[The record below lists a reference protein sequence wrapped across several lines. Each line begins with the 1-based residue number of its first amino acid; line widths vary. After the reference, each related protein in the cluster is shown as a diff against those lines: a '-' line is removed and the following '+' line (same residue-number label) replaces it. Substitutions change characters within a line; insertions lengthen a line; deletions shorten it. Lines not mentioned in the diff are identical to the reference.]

1 MAQALPTLEDKAG
14 EVAGLL
20 SLIANERRLLMLCHI
35 SRAGEITVGRL
46 GELVGLSQSALS
58 QHLALM
64 RERGV
69 VATRRNGVSIHY
81 RLTDAR
87 IEKLMAS
94 MMEIFCP
101 PE

>member
-81 RLTDAR
+81 RLADAR

-101 PE
+101 PD